1 MRMGRNEIIEELT
14 EHIRRSGGEPG
25 EWRVGTAKEVSGA
38 RCQVSAT
45 GEPTCRP
52 QLIDD
57 PSFQHQGEAGPG
69 DGFAY
74 REAHTSYAAA
84 DAVDYLVS
92 AFGLQLDSDALPG
105 AERCSAPT
113 ANADL
118 KVGGAVAAVSD
129 RRTAVGT
136 PPLQEAERSPRRP
149 LQGAPEPGRLVFI
162 YRKAPPAAAAAT
174 PPTSDHAAF
183 PRRAA

>member
-1 MRMGRNEIIEELT
+1 MRIGRNEIIEELT
-14 EHIRRSGGEPG
+14 AHIRKFGGEPG

-38 RCQVSAT
+38 RCQVSGT

-52 QLIDD
+52 QLTGD
-57 PSFQHQGEAGPG
+57 PSFQKQAEAGPG

-74 REAHTSYAAA
+74 REAHTPYAAA

-92 AFGLQLDSDALPG
+92 ALGLQLDSDALHG
-105 AERCSAPT
+105 AERGSAPT

-136 PPLQEAERSPRRP
+136 PPLQKAERGSA
-149 LQGAPEPGRLVFI
+149 LQGAREPGRLVFI
-162 YRKAPPAAAAAT
+162 YRKPPSACAPPA
-174 PPTSDHAAF
+174 SDHAAF

>member
-1 MRMGRNEIIEELT
+1 MRIGHNEIVEELT
-14 EHIRRSGGEPG
+14 EHIRKFGGEPG

-52 QLIDD
+52 QLIGE
-57 PSFQHQGEAGPG
+57 PSFQKQAEAGPG

-74 REAHTSYAAA
+74 REARTSYAAA

-92 AFGLQLDSDALPG
+92 ALGLQLDSDALHG
-105 AERCSAPT
+105 AERGSAPT
-113 ANADL
+113 TEC
-118 KVGGAVAAVSD
+118 
-129 RRTAVGT
+129 R
-136 PPLQEAERSPRRP
+136 AERRSALAERGSA

-162 YRKAPPAAAAAT
+162 YRKTPSAPAPPG
-174 PPTSDHAAF
+174 SDAAAF